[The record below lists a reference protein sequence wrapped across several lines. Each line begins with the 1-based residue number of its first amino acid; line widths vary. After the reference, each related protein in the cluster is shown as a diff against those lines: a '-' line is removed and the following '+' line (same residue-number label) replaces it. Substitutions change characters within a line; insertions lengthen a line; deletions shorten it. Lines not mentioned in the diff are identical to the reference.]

1 MKTPYAFI
9 GNYYHQNNILLK
21 CKNSTYVPYSI
32 DISMYTNNHKSQRNL
47 IPYTITHSI
56 ARTHHAIIGNCKI
69 LQLDYSFCFLFVN
82 TGIDSNRQICY
93 HK

>member
-21 CKNSTYVPYSI
+21 CKNTTHVPYPI
-32 DISMYTNNHKSQRNL
+32 DISMYTNNHKSQWNL

-56 ARTHHAIIGNCKI
+56 ARTHHAINRELQNIAIG
-69 LQLDYSFCFLFVN
+69 LFFLFF
-82 TGIDSNRQICY
+82 IRK
-93 HK
+93 HWHR